1 MAALKKKSEI
11 FTIEPI
17 ATVEIKPSVRTT
29 DRKTISIRILNSCK
43 EQNAHQNGSRK
54 MVRFVPNTD
63 DSKFIDAFYCPL
75 ALLILITSPFS
86 ITLLPMNDIFVHP
99 NYWYELPISTIS
111 LTVFASTAIVT
122 LKPLLDCDFK
132 KQTMKAILDLFMV
145 SKTAEALVIWL
156 IHFIW
161 SDVLGYNEPCPFR
174 LTLSLVPCYFLWPC
188 RLWHLIPKQMRMDPL
203 LRKRLKW
210 LLLYFVWISFMSI
223 QLYVIRNVMLQISRE
238 FQWIMAF
245 VAPLTK
251 EINDRI

>member
-1 MAALKKKSEI
+1 MATLSEKTEI
-11 FTIEPI
+11 FTVEPI
-17 ATVEIKPSVRTT
+17 SFVEIKSSVQRT
-29 DRKTISIRILNSCK
+29 DRKEKSIRILNICK
-43 EQNAHQNGSRK
+43 GKKVHQNRNK
-54 MVRFVPNTD
+54 EMVLFVPEID
-63 DSKFIDAFYCPL
+63 DSKFIDAFYGPL
-75 ALLILITSPFS
+75 ILLIIIISPFS
-86 ITLLPMNDIFVHP
+86 ITLLPMNNVFVQP
-99 NYWYELPISTIS
+99 EYWYELPISTIS
-111 LTVFASTAIVT
+111 LTVFTSTAIVT
-122 LKPLLDCDFK
+122 LKPLLDCDFN
-132 KQTMKAILDLFMV
+132 KQTIKAILDLFMV